1 MQVWNVLHA
10 ARWNYRMQNIA
21 KNSPS
26 AHHRT
31 VLSGY
36 IFATKTHRQSEK
48 TCKQQY
54 MPTCLHN
61 MVNFGPLSVEIG
73 LLVWAPQQIS
83 TGFASWLRLA
93 TSLNGSQPNF
103 ARCLTVFWAGTL
115 CKHFRGLLPRNGIL
129 PGAKFTLR
137 PSLVLSYI
145 GSVTARHSSSGRQ
158 LNFATLSRKCHLY
171 SAGRPSRWASA
182 HILVYECNLM

>member
-1 MQVWNVLHA
+1 MQVWNALHA
-10 ARWNYRMQNIA
+10 ARCKYRTQ
-21 KNSPS
+21 KSPS
-26 AHHRT
+26 RHHRIT
-31 VLSGY
+31 LSGH
-36 IFATKTHRQSEK
+36 IFATKACIDNRKNLLSSNTSSI
-48 TCKQQY
+48 C
-54 MPTCLHN
+54 PHN